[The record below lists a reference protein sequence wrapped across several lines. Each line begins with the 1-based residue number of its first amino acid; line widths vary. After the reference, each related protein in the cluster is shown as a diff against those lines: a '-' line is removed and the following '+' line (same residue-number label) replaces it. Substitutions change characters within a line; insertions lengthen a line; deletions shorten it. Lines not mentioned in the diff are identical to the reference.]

1 MWINKKFI
9 YFSGNQ
15 QSISS
20 FIKIKKPEKLHS
32 NEGKEKERARRRKG
46 GEEKKAMVALLVL
59 YNNGYFIIIIRMLH
73 LAYKLS
79 GIKSGW

>member
-20 FIKIKKPEKLHS
+20 FIKIKKAEKLHN

-46 GEEKKAMVALLVL
+46 GEEKKEMAALLVL
-59 YNNGYFIIIIRMLH
+59 YNNSYFIL
-73 LAYKLS
+73 
-79 GIKSGW
+79 

>member
-1 MWINKKFI
+1 MNKKFI

-32 NEGKEKERARRRKG
+32 NEGKEKEKNKERGEGK
-46 GEEKKAMVALLVL
+46 EEKKKKSNGCTLSFIMATLLLVL
-59 YNNGYFIIIIRMLH
+59 ECYT
-73 LAYKLS
+73 
-79 GIKSGW
+79 